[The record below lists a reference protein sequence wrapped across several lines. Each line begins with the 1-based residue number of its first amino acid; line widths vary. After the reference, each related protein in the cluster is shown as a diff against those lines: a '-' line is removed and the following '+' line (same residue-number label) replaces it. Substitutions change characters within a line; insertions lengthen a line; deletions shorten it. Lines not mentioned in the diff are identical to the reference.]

1 MEGGH
6 TMGHNISA
14 IIGRRNTIQKLAD
27 TWIDASVI
35 ELPQEFAM
43 VFLTNTFIES
53 IEESYHISD
62 VFCCPELDSY
72 STIAEQLLQE
82 YSLHTRL
89 AYIETDYFGGV
100 GTQGGVLWE
109 NGQIIIQPRSG
120 EGTIN
125 LLLKELGV
133 ICIGDLDA
141 FDSLSLGNY
150 RHMQDF

>member
-1 MEGGH
+1 
-6 TMGHNISA
+6 MGHNISA

-43 VFLTNTFIES
+43 VFLTNTLIES
-53 IEESYHISD
+53 IEEFYYISD
-62 VFCCPELDSY
+62 DFCCPELDSY

-82 YSLHTRL
+82 FSFHTRL

-100 GTQGGVLWE
+100 GTQGGVLYE
-109 NGQIIIQPRSG
+109 NGKIIIKPRSG
-120 EGTIN
+120 EGTVN

-133 ICIGDLDA
+133 MCIRGLDE
-141 FDSLSLGNY
+141 FDSLNLGNY

>member
-1 MEGGH
+1 
-6 TMGHNISA
+6 MGHNISA

-53 IEESYHISD
+53 
-62 VFCCPELDSY
+62 

-125 LLLKELGV
+125 LLLKELGFM
-133 ICIGDLDA
+133 CIGDLDA

>member
-1 MEGGH
+1 
-6 TMGHNISA
+6 MGHNISA
-14 IIGRRNTIQKLAD
+14 IIGRRSTIQKLAD
-27 TWIDASVI
+27 TWIYASVI

-43 VFLTNTFIES
+43 VFLTNAFIES
-53 IEESYHISD
+53 IEELYNLSD
-62 VFCCPELDSY
+62 DFCCPALDSF
-72 STIAEQLLQE
+72 TTVAEQLLE
-82 YSLHTRL
+82 EFSFHTRL

-100 GTQGGVLWE
+100 GTQGGVLYE
-109 NGQIIIQPRSG
+109 NGRILIEPRGG

-133 ICIGDLDA
+133 LRMCGLDE

>member
-1 MEGGH
+1 
-6 TMGHNISA
+6 MGHNISA

-43 VFLTNTFIES
+43 VFLTNTLIES
-53 IEESYHISD
+53 IEEFYHISD
-62 VFCCPELDSY
+62 DFCCPELDSY

-82 YSLHTRL
+82 FSFHTRL

-100 GTQGGVLWE
+100 GTQGGVLYE
-109 NGQIIIQPRSG
+109 NGKIIIKPRSG

-133 ICIGDLDA
+133 MCIRGLDE
-141 FDSLSLGNY
+141 FDSLNLGNY

>member
-1 MEGGH
+1 
-6 TMGHNISA
+6 MGHNISA

-62 VFCCPELDSY
+62 DFCCPELDSY

-89 AYIETDYFGGV
+89 AYIVSAD
-100 GTQGGVLWE
+100 
-109 NGQIIIQPRSG
+109 
-120 EGTIN
+120 
-125 LLLKELGV
+125 
-133 ICIGDLDA
+133 
-141 FDSLSLGNY
+141 
-150 RHMQDF
+150 

>member
-1 MEGGH
+1 M
-6 TMGHNISA
+6 
-14 IIGRRNTIQKLAD
+14 
-27 TWIDASVI
+27 
-35 ELPQEFAM
+35 
-43 VFLTNTFIES
+43 
-53 IEESYHISD
+53 
-62 VFCCPELDSY
+62 
-72 STIAEQLLQE
+72 QE

-125 LLLKELGV
+125 LLLKELGFM
-133 ICIGDLDA
+133 CIGDLDA

>member
-1 MEGGH
+1 
-6 TMGHNISA
+6 MGHNISA

-27 TWIDASVI
+27 TWIYAPVI
-35 ELPQEFAM
+35 ELPQEFSM
-43 VFLTNTFIES
+43 VFLTNTLIES
-53 IEESYHISD
+53 IEEFYHISD
-62 VFCCPELDSY
+62 DFCCPELDSY

-82 YSLHTRL
+82 FSFHTRL

-100 GTQGGVLWE
+100 GTQGGVLYE
-109 NGQIIIQPRSG
+109 NGKIIIKPRSG

-133 ICIGDLDA
+133 MCIRGLDE
-141 FDSLSLGNY
+141 FDSLNLGNY

>member
-1 MEGGH
+1 
-6 TMGHNISA
+6 MGHNISA

-27 TWIDASVI
+27 TWIYAPVI
-35 ELPQEFAM
+35 ELPQEFSM

-53 IEESYHISD
+53 IEERYQISD
-62 VFCCPELDSY
+62 NFCCPELDSF

-82 YSLHTRL
+82 FSFHTRL

-100 GTQGGVLWE
+100 GTQGGVLYE
-109 NGQIIIQPRSG
+109 NGKIIIKPRSG

-133 ICIGDLDA
+133 MCIRGLDE
-141 FDSLSLGNY
+141 FDSLNLGNY